1 VPFFVCECEGVS
13 SLITISLSGHHSS
26 SHLHSHPSLPFLPS
40 FPPPKAATAAAAVAT
55 EALLRPGTVAPLPA
69 EEEEEGILLPLLP
82 MAVRLLITARGKVE
96 MRSGGG

>member
-1 VPFFVCECEGVS
+1 
-13 SLITISLSGHHSS
+13 
-26 SHLHSHPSLPFLPS
+26 
-40 FPPPKAATAAAAVAT
+40 VAT